1 MSDFFKR
8 GGESVILFAEKEL
21 KPKGW
26 GTGRGG
32 GLFLFIF
39 IYFFCKAG
47 GGEYYCL
54 GARWAD
60 GEGGGG
66 EDYDD

>member
-1 MSDFFKR
+1 MSDFLR

-32 GLFLFIF
+32 IIF
-39 IYFFCKAG
+39 IYFYLFFLQG
-47 GGEYYCL
+47 RGGEYYCL